1 MKPAVIILVVLALG
15 CLETNT
21 PIDIAEFVS
30 LKEGSI
36 APDFSF
42 RSTSGETVSLSKNLE
57 DDKSTIII
65 TMSPGCISCNI
76 SLTHYSD
83 LHDEYQKKISL
94 VGFNVGGEEFGDLKD
109 YVESKEFKGNYV
121 NVDQKTIAEYGIVST
136 DIMYIIDTF
145 GKVADVTET
154 PRSKKSWTDIL
165 ESI

>member
-1 MKPAVIILVVLALG
+1 MKPVVIILVILALG

-30 LKEGSI
+30 LKAGNI

-42 RSTSGETVSLSKNLE
+42 KSTSGETISLSKNLE
-57 DDKSTIII
+57 DDRSTIII

-76 SLTHYSD
+76 SLTHYSA
-83 LHDEYQKKISL
+83 LHDEYEDKVSVI
-94 VGFNVGGEEFGDLKD
+94 GFNVGGEEFGDLKD
-109 YVESKEFKGNYV
+109 YVESKAFKGNYV
-121 NVDQKTIAEYGIVST
+121 NVDQKTITEYGIVST

-145 GKVADVTET
+145 GRVTDVTET
-154 PRSKKSWTDIL
+154 PRSKESWTNIL